1 MNAHHQFTIPHA
13 PYEPLW
19 PAWQER
25 HQSHADEI
33 DARENEAAIAR
44 EAERARGHHLDQHL
58 KQMKGVAR

>member
-1 MNAHHQFTIPHA
+1 MNARQSFTIPHI

-25 HQSHADEI
+25 HHAHADEI

-44 EAERARGHHLDQHL
+44 EAERARAQIE
-58 KQMKGVAR
+58 GVRS

>member
-1 MNAHHQFTIPHA
+1 MRTDHQFIIPHI

-25 HQSHADEI
+25 HDAYVDNY

-44 EAERARGHHLDQHL
+44 EAERARAQLE
-58 KQMKGVAR
+58 GVRG

>member
-1 MNAHHQFTIPHA
+1 MMATHSHGFTIPHV

-25 HQSHADEI
+25 YHAHADEI

-44 EAERARGHHLDQHL
+44 EAERARGQIE
-58 KQMKGVAR
+58 GVRG